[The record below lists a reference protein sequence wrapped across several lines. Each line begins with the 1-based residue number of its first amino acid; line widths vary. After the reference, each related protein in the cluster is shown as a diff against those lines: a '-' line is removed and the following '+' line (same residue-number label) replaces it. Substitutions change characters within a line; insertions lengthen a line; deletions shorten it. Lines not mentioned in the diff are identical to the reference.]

1 MSMKQGNETSRGLAL
16 AQTAIGSNASITGRI
31 FGAALAD
38 AAAGDMR
45 GDQRLN
51 GEAGALVHRQRAAL
65 KTRDGGLIQPKLLA
79 HFDLRQAKLAPNVS
93 EVIHG
98 NR

>member
-1 MSMKQGNETSRGLAL
+1 MSMKQGNKTSRGLAL
-16 AQTAIGSNASITGRI
+16 AQTAVGSDAGITGRI

-45 GDQRLN
+45 SDQRLD
-51 GEAGALVHRQRAAL
+51 GEAGALVHRQCAAL
-65 KTRDGGLIQPKLLA
+65 KTRDSGLIQPKLLA

-93 EVIHG
+93 EIVHG
-98 NR
+98 NG